1 MNKMPF
7 FIRTLSCLFMPQH
20 STVEYFLNLGIYP
33 VNSDLY
39 LKNRLDAK
47 LLEKYNVWKLSGEPL
62 DWDKLANR
70 LVF

>member
-1 MNKMPF
+1 
-7 FIRTLSCLFMPQH
+7 MPQH

-39 LKNRLDAK
+39 PKNGLDAR

-62 DWDKLANR
+62 DWDKLENG